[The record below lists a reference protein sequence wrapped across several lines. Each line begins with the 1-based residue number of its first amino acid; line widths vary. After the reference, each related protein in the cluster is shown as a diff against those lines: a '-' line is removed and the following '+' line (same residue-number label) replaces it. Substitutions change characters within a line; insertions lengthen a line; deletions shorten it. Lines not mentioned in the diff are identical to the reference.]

1 MMTAFAQSARQ
12 IVATQPGEPASG
24 ARTAELAM
32 QACERFANHLA
43 RLLGESGVQLLV
55 KRSIVIASAQFAWL
69 SAGDGTQS
77 AVVAMRVAMEQQ
89 QPELIGDAFVAVLM
103 AFVGLLERLI
113 GPGLVERL
121 LEEVWPGVFTDA
133 AKDTL

>member
-1 MMTAFAQSARQ
+1 MKTAFAQSARQ
-12 IVATQPGEPASG
+12 IVAAQPAESASA
-24 ARTAELAM
+24 ARTAELAA
-32 QACERFANHLA
+32 QACERVGNHLA

-55 KRSIVIASAQFAWL
+55 KRSIVIASAQFPWL
-69 SAGDGTQS
+69 TAGDNPQT
-77 AVVAMRVAMEQQ
+77 AVAAMRGAMEQQ
-89 QPELIGDAFVAVLM
+89 EPELIGDAFVAVLT